1 MNPQSKSK
9 KKKKLQDQQDIKN
22 AINDYQGVEMNNDAL
37 NESSSVF
44 MNSKTVPEALV
55 RAAKNIPKGF
65 IRSLV
70 WKYIK
75 AVNIIF

>member
-9 KKKKLQDQQDIKN
+9 KKKKLQEQQDIKN

-44 MNSKTVPEALV
+44 MNSKTVPDDSV
-55 RAAKNIPKGF
+55 GF
-65 IRSLV
+65 LQILKRYCRYFLT
-70 WKYIK
+70 
-75 AVNIIF
+75 F